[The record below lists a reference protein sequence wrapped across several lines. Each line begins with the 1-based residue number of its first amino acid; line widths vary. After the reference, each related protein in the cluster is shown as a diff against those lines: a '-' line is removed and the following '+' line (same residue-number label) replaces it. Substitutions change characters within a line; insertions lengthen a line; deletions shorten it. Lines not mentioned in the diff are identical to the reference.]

1 MPNLNIP
8 IDDELMR
15 EIRVRA
21 AQSNM
26 TRRGWLIKSLTDV
39 VGSADDLGSE
49 STTQSEPGSPEC
61 LEAQG

>member
-39 VGSADDLGSE
+39 VGSADDPGSE
-49 STTQSEPGSPEC
+49 TQSEPRIVPEC